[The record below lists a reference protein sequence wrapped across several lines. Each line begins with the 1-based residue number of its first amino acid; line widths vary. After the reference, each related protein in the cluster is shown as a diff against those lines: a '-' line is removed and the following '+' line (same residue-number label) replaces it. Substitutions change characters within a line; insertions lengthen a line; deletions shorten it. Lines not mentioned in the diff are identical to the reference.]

1 MGDQKIE
8 IVLGYTAS
16 NAGESDHQGKRM
28 KQKISVG
35 LIGLGTVGSG
45 ALRILTENAE
55 LIRNRMGVPIEVV
68 KIAVRDLKR
77 DRGVNLPAGILTND
91 PFKVIEDPN
100 IDIVAELIGG
110 YEPAKELILG
120 AIARGKHVV
129 TANKALLAA
138 HGAEIHEAARRAG
151 VTIGFEAS
159 VGGGIPVIKALK
171 EALAAN
177 RILSI
182 YGIINGTSN
191 YILSKMTDDDRPYAD
206 VLAEA
211 QKAGY
216 AEADPTFDVGG
227 VDTAHKLAIL
237 ANLAFGIHVSP
248 DQIFTEGITS
258 ISPLDIDFGKELGY
272 KLKLLAIAKFHG
284 GKEERGGGPAQQ
296 QVEVRVH
303 PTMVPDEYPIA
314 KVGGVY
320 NAIQLVGNACE
331 DIMLYG
337 RGAGSMPTGSAVVAD
352 MMDIGRMILMAP
364 SRKLPIDSSGLP
376 SGTVKL
382 QPMESIRSIYYFRF
396 MALDQPGV
404 LAQIS
409 GILGRHRISI
419 AQMIQRGRKE
429 GGSVP
434 LVIMTHTALERDIRK
449 ALVEIKALTCIGEEP
464 VLIRVEGEEI

>member
-1 MGDQKIE
+1 
-8 IVLGYTAS
+8 
-16 NAGESDHQGKRM
+16 M

-35 LIGLGTVGSG
+35 LIGLGTVGTG
-45 ALRILTENAE
+45 AFRILRENAE
-55 LIRNRMGVPIEVV
+55 LIRNRVGIPVEIT
-68 KIAVRDLKR
+68 KIAVRDTKR
-77 DRGVNLPAGILTND
+77 DRGIAIAPGTLTNNPSHIID
-91 PFKVIEDPN
+91 DPN

-110 YEPAKELILG
+110 YEPAKELILA
-120 AIARGKHVV
+120 AIAHGKHVV

-138 HGAEIHEAARRAG
+138 YGAEIDQAARRAG

-191 YILSKMTDDDRPYAD
+191 YILTKMTEEERSFSD

-211 QKAGY
+211 QRAGY
-216 AEADPTFDVGG
+216 AEADPSFDVGAI
-227 VDTAHKLAIL
+227 DTAHKLAIL
-237 ANLAFGIHVSP
+237 VNLAFGAHVNVK
-248 DQIFTEGITS
+248 DIYTEGITA
-258 ISPLDIDFGKELGY
+258 ISPLDIDFGKVLGY
-272 KLKLLAIAKFHG
+272 KLKLLAIAKMHEG
-284 GKEERGGGPAQQ
+284 GKAEA
-296 QVEVRVH
+296 RVH

-320 NAIQLVGNACE
+320 NAIQIVGNACE

-352 MMDIGRMILMAP
+352 IMDIARQILMEP
-364 SRKLPIDSSGLP
+364 SRKLPAGDAREGGTSGVVAQVQ
-376 SGTVKL
+376 S
-382 QPMESIRSIYYFRF
+382 MDSIRSLYYFRF

-434 LVIMTHTALERDIRK
+434 LVIMTHTALERDIQK
-449 ALVEIKALTCIGEEP
+449 ALVEIKALSCITEQP
-464 VLIRVEGEEI
+464 ILIRVEGEE